1 VACNP
6 ANWWSAMARCS
17 SATCWKRRQ
26 ATKSTE
32 SEKRLNMFK
41 SLIAFCLSRRAIVVV
56 GLMLF
61 AGAGLIAFK
70 KLNIEAYPNPTP
82 VILEIT
88 AQAPGLSAEEM
99 ERYYTIPMEIGLYS
113 TPGIEVIR
121 STSFYG
127 LSFVRVTFKYGVDY
141 YFAFS
146 QAAIAMQQNVNLPG
160 GLVPTIQANSSTGE
174 IFRYQVVG
182 PPHFGIANLRTV
194 QDWIVA
200 RRLLT
205 IPGIAQIN
213 SWGGPTKEFLVQV
226 DPHRL
231 EAYSETVPQILTAL
245 GNANLNVGGREIRVG
260 QQSINIRGVGLIDDG
275 GNYDLT
281 KGYKVDDIENVV
293 LAQENGV
300 PVLVKDVGK
309 VSVSYRPRLGI
320 LGRDEQDD
328 VVGSIVVMRR
338 TEKTAD
344 MIPKVKAEVDKIN
357 RDGSLPPGVKV
368 VPFYDRSSL
377 IALTSHTVLHNLIF
391 GCLLV
396 FLIQW
401 IFLGNLRSA
410 IIVGINIPFALFF
423 ATILLVIM
431 GESANLLS
439 VGAVDF
445 GIIVDSA
452 VILTENIFR
461 NFQRDASERQGLL
474 QRLASGYWGPDPTR
488 QTDHGSTPRSW
499 TNRLRLI
506 LISALQVDK
515 AVLFS
520 ALITVAGFVPLFTM
534 QGVEGQIFGPM
545 ARTYGYA
552 LAGALIATFTV
563 TPVIASMLLPERV
576 KETETIVVRIL
587 HHGYTPALR
596 FALNHRA
603 LVVGIELAV
612 SLATFM
618 FVAPHLGSEFL
629 PHLEEGNFWIRASMP
644 ITLSLEDGEAATRK
658 MREILLRHPEVI
670 TVVSQHGRPDD
681 GSDASPFS
689 NVELFAPLKPFDQWP
704 KGLTK
709 EKLTNQIQAEFEN
722 ELPGIVFNFSQYI
735 EDNIEEGISGVKG
748 VNSVKIVG
756 PNLET
761 LTQLAEQVR
770 DQMSQVRGITDLGI
784 FPVLGQPNLNIKVD
798 RAKAARYGLNSGD
811 VNAVIQASLGGA
823 VASEVLEG
831 DRQFDLVVRYTP
843 EYRNNIDKIR
853 NVKVA
858 YTTPTGADAY
868 IPLSELADISL
879 DTGAAWIYHES
890 VQRFIPVKFSVRE
903 RDLGS
908 TVEEAQQRIAKN
920 VKLPPGYRL
929 MWAGEFGDLQEAKKR
944 LEIIVPLSLV
954 LIAGLLYSLFNN
966 LRDCLLALAGIPDAI
981 VGGILA
987 LYLTGL
993 NFSISAAIGFVSL
1006 FGVSVMDGI
1015 LMITFYNQERS
1026 HGFAPVEAM
1035 FRAASHRMRPLL
1047 MTALSACIGLLPAAM
1062 STGIGS
1068 QVQRPLAT
1076 VIVGG
1081 MLVGPFMLLVA
1092 VPALRMIFLG
1102 HDNHPVIQEPQ

>member
-1 VACNP
+1 
-6 ANWWSAMARCS
+6 
-17 SATCWKRRQ
+17 
-26 ATKSTE
+26 
-32 SEKRLNMFK
+32 MFK
-41 SLIAFCLSRRAIVVV
+41 SLVAFCLSRRPIVVV
-56 GLMLF
+56 GVVLF
-61 AGAGLIAFK
+61 LGAGIVAFK
-70 KLNIEAYPNPTP
+70 ALNIEAYPNPTP

-99 ERYYTIPMEIGLYS
+99 ERYYTIPMEIGLYT
-113 TPGIEVIR
+113 TPGIDVIR

-127 LSFVRVTFKYGVDY
+127 LSFVRVSFKYGVDY
-141 YFAFS
+141 NFAYA
-146 QAAIAMQQNVNLPG
+146 QASVAMSQNVTLPG
-160 GLVPTIQANSSTGE
+160 NLVPSIQANSSTGE
-174 IFRYQVVG
+174 IYRYQVVG
-182 PPHFGIANLRTV
+182 PPHFGITNLRTV

-205 IPGIAQIN
+205 IPGIAAVN
-213 SWGGPTKEFLVQV
+213 SWGGPTKEFQVEV
-226 DPHRL
+226 DPHKL
-231 EAYSETVPQILTAL
+231 EAYSVTVPQILTAL
-245 GNANLNVGGREIRVG
+245 GNANINVGGREIRIG

-275 GNYDLT
+275 GNDDLAQ
-281 KGYKVDDIENVV
+281 GYKVGDIENVV
-293 LAQENGV
+293 LNQVNGV
-300 PVLVKDVGK
+300 PVLVRDVGK
-309 VSVSYRPRLGI
+309 VSVGYRPRLGI
-320 LGRDEQDD
+320 LGRDRRDD
-328 VVGSIVVMRR
+328 VVGAIVVMRR
-338 TEKTAD
+338 TEQTAD
-344 MIPKVKAEVDKIN
+344 MIPKVETAIEKLN
-357 RDGSLPPGVKV
+357 HDGSLPPGVQV

-377 IALTSHTVLHNLIF
+377 VALTTHTVLHNLIF

-410 IIVGINIPFALFF
+410 TIVGLNIPFALFF
-423 ATILLVIM
+423 ATIFLVLR

-452 VILTENIFR
+452 VILVENVFR
-461 NFQRDASERQGLL
+461 NFQKSPEERQGLL
-474 QRLASGYWGPDPTR
+474 QQLAAGHWGPDPT
-488 QTDHGSTPRSW
+488 QDTEGEHPAPGHGWTD
-499 TNRLRLI
+499 RLRLI
-506 LISALQVDK
+506 LISAIQVDK

-520 ALITVAGFVPLFTM
+520 ALITVAGFVPLFTL

-552 LAGALIATFTV
+552 LAGALLATFTV

-576 KETETIVVRIL
+576 KEVDTKVVRLL
-587 HHGYTPALR
+587 HRIYTPTLHFSLR
-596 FALNHRA
+596 HRV
-603 LVVGIELAV
+603 LVVGIELAL
-612 SLATFM
+612 SLGTF
-618 FVAPHLGSEFL
+618 FLIAPRLGSEFL

-644 ITLSLEDGEAATRK
+644 TTLSLEDGEAASRK

-704 KGLTK
+704 RGVTK
-709 EKLTNQIQAEFEN
+709 DKLTDQIQSEFNN
-722 ELPGIVFNFSQYI
+722 ELPGVVFNFSQYI

-748 VNSVKIVG
+748 VNSVKIIG
-756 PNLET
+756 PNLEV
-761 LTQLAEQVR
+761 LTQLANQVR
-770 DQMSQVRGITDLGI
+770 DQMNQVRGVADLGI

-811 VNAVIQASLGGA
+811 VNSIVQAAMGGA
-823 VASEVLEG
+823 VATEVLEG

-843 EYRNNIDKIR
+843 EYRDSFQTIR
-853 NVKVA
+853 NIKVGYQTA
-858 YTTPTGADAY
+858 SGANAY
-868 IPLSELADISL
+868 IPLSELATITL
-879 DTGAAWIYHES
+879 DTGAAWIYHEG
-890 VQRFIPVKFSVRE
+890 VQRFIPVKFSVRG
-903 RDLGS
+903 RDLGG
-908 TVEEAQQRIAKN
+908 TVEEAQKRIATN

-929 MWAGEFGDLQEAKKR
+929 VWAGEFGDLQEAKKR
-944 LEIIVPLSLV
+944 LEIIVPISLV
-954 LIAGLLYSLFNN
+954 LIIGLLYTLFNN

-987 LYLTGL
+987 LYLSGL

-1015 LMITFYNQERS
+1015 LMITFYNQERQ
-1026 HGFAPVEAM
+1026 HGFAPEEAM
-1035 FRAASHRMRPLL
+1035 FRAASTRMRPLL
-1047 MTALSACIGLLPAAM
+1047 MTALSACIGLLPAAI

-1081 MLVGPFMLLVA
+1081 MLVGPIMLLLA
-1092 VPALRMIFLG
+1092 VPALRMIFL
-1102 HDNHPVIQEPQ
+1102 EPHHRAQSGAPK

>member
-1 VACNP
+1 
-6 ANWWSAMARCS
+6 
-17 SATCWKRRQ
+17 
-26 ATKSTE
+26 
-32 SEKRLNMFK
+32 MFK
-41 SLIAFCLSRRAIVVV
+41 SLIAFCLSRRPIVML

-61 AGAGLIAFK
+61 AGTGFVAFK
-70 KLNIEAYPNPTP
+70 LLNIEAYPNPTP

-113 TPGIEVIR
+113 TPGIDVIR

-127 LSFVRVTFKYGVDY
+127 LSFVRVSFKYGVDY
-141 YFAFS
+141 YFAYS
-146 QAAIAMQQNVNLPG
+146 QASIAMQQNVSLPG

-174 IFRYQVVG
+174 IYRYQVVG
-182 PPHFGIANLRTV
+182 PPHFGITNLRTV

-205 IPGIAQIN
+205 IPGIAAVN
-213 SWGGPTKEFLVQV
+213 SWGGPTKEFEVEI
-226 DPHRL
+226 DAHKL
-231 EAYSETVPQILTAL
+231 EAYNVSIPQILTAL
-245 GNANLNVGGREIRVG
+245 GNANINVGGREIRVG
-260 QQSINIRGVGLIDDG
+260 QQSINIRGIGLIDDG
-275 GNYDLT
+275 GNDDLRQ
-281 KGYKVDDIENVV
+281 GYKVDDIANVV
-293 LAQENGV
+293 LSQENGV
-300 PVLVKDVGK
+300 PVLIKDVGK
-309 VSVSYRPRLGI
+309 VQVGYRPRLGI
-320 LGRDEQDD
+320 LGRDHDDD
-328 VVGSIVVMRR
+328 VVGAIAVQRR
-338 TEKTAD
+338 TEKTSD
-344 MIPKVKAEVDKIN
+344 MIPKVKDAIDKLN
-357 RDGSLPPGVKV
+357 HDGSLPPGVKV
-368 VPFYDRSSL
+368 VSFYDRSSL
-377 IALTSHTVLHNLIF
+377 VAITTHTVLHNLIF

-410 IIVGINIPFALFF
+410 VIVGVNIPFALFF
-423 ATILLVIM
+423 ATILLVIL

-452 VILTENIFR
+452 VILVENIFK
-461 NFQRDASERQGLL
+461 NLQRTTEERGALL
-474 QRLASGYWGPDPTR
+474 QLLADGFWGPDPTSNPA
-488 QTDHGSTPRSW
+488 QAAPVHGWTD
-499 TNRLRLI
+499 RLRMI
-506 LISALQVDK
+506 LISAVQVDK

-563 TPVIASMLLPERV
+563 TPVLASMLLPDQV
-576 KETETIVVRIL
+576 SETETIVVRLL
-587 HHGYTPALR
+587 HRAYNPVLR
-596 FALNHRA
+596 FALDHRP
-603 LVVGIELAV
+603 LTVGISIAV
-612 SLATFM
+612 LVLSALLGM
-618 FVAPHLGSEFL
+618 RLGSEFL

-644 ITLSLEDGEAATRK
+644 ITLSLQDGEAATRK

-681 GSDASPFS
+681 GSDAAPFS
-689 NVELFAPLKPFDQWP
+689 NVELFAPLKPFDKWP

-709 EKLTNQIQAEFEN
+709 EKLTEQVQNEFQN
-722 ELPGIVFNFSQYI
+722 ELPGVVFNFSQYI

-748 VNSVKIVG
+748 SNSVKIVG
-756 PNLET
+756 PNLRV
-761 LTQLAEQVR
+761 LTELADQVH
-770 DQMSQVRGITDLGI
+770 DQMTQVRGVTDLGV

-798 RAKAARYGLNSGD
+798 RKKAARYGLNSGD
-811 VNAVIQASLGGA
+811 VNSVIQASMGGA
-823 VASEVLEG
+823 VATSVLEG

-843 EYRNNIDKIR
+843 EYRDRIDQIR
-853 NVKVA
+853 NIKVG
-858 YTTPTGADAY
+858 YTTASGTNAY
-868 IPLSELADISL
+868 IPLSQLADITL
-879 DTGAAWIYHES
+879 DTGAAWIYHEGM
-890 VQRFIPVKFSVRE
+890 QRFIPVKFSVRG

-908 TVEEAQQRIAKN
+908 TVAEAQDRISKN
-920 VKLPPGYRL
+920 VKLPPGDHL
-929 MWAGEFGDLQEAKKR
+929 IWAGEYGDLQEAKKR
-944 LEIIVPLSLV
+944 LEIIVPISFI
-954 LIAGLLYSLFNN
+954 LIVGALYSLFNN
-966 LRDCLLALAGIPDAI
+966 VRDCLMALAGIPYAI

-987 LYLTGL
+987 LYVSGL
-993 NFSISAAIGFVSL
+993 DFSISAAIGFVSL

-1026 HGFAPVEAM
+1026 HGFAPTDAM

-1047 MTALSACIGLLPAAM
+1047 MTGLSACIGLFPAAV

-1081 MLVGPFMLLVA
+1081 MLVGPFMLLCA
-1092 VPALRMIFLG
+1092 VPALRMIFLTP
-1102 HDNHPVIQEPQ
+1102 HEHHPHVTEEPK